1 MCAMPDQ
8 QGHLRSLCGIY
19 AVINAMNLV
28 YPLKRQERVSLFK
41 HLITTLR
48 RDEYVVMALL
58 SGTYKRHMSLM
69 LAAAAG
75 HMFRQ
80 QNTPVTVSPLF
91 RSGKDVTIERY
102 FHKLEEFLQQKN
114 RAVIINLMGRLN
126 HWSCVREVTKTSL
139 LLEDSYG
146 YHFVRKST
154 CYVDNGYYKTGHMII
169 PTQNWGIS
177 RQN

>member
-1 MCAMPDQ
+1 MPDQ
-8 QGHLRSLCGIY
+8 QGNLDSLCGIY

-28 YPLKRQERVSLFK
+28 YPMRRQDRVLLFK

-58 SGTYKRHMSLM
+58 SGTYKRHMNIM

-80 QNTPVTVSPLF
+80 QKAPVTVRTLF
-91 RSGKDVTIERY
+91 RSCKGVSMEMY
-102 FHKLEEFLQQKN
+102 FKKLEEFLKQKN
-114 RAVIINLMGRLN
+114 CAVIINLMGRLN
-126 HWSCVREVTKTSL
+126 HWSCVREITKTSL

-146 YHFVRKST
+146 YHYVRKST
-154 CYVDNGYYKTGHMII
+154 CFLDEYSYQKGHLII
-169 PTQNWGIS
+169 PTQTWGIS
-177 RQN
+177 RQD

>member
-1 MCAMPDQ
+1 MPDQ
-8 QGHLRSLCGIY
+8 QGNLDSLCGIY

-28 YPLKRQERVSLFK
+28 YPMRRQDRVQLFK

-48 RDEYVVMALL
+48 KDKYVEIALL

-80 QNTPVTVSPLF
+80 QKAPVTVQPFF
-91 RSGKDVTIERY
+91 RSGKGISMEMY
-102 FHKLEEFLQQKN
+102 FHKLQEFLEQKN
-114 RAVIINLMGRLN
+114 RVVVISLMGRLN
-126 HWSCVREVTKTSL
+126 HWSCVREMTKTSL

-146 YHFVRKST
+146 YRFVRKST
-154 CYVDNGYYKTGHMII
+154 CFIDEYSYQKGHLII
-169 PTQNWGIS
+169 PTQTWGIC
-177 RQN
+177 RQD